1 MRYVLVIILI
11 IILIVFIFTSRSIF
25 NLKSFLVPSFLNFS
39 TSNLTFKSSDIF
51 APPKG
56 YFGEYSGYSGTN
68 STSNLPAGFKEK
80 DLSPYFK
87 KIQIQSVKI
96 YNTLI
101 PYEEIIIYGNNI
113 NDKVNLNGWSV
124 KSNKNYFV
132 LVNAVSKLDF
142 SKVFKPENILLE
154 KGGKV
159 QIYSTYSPLGI
170 DFKSNKCIGYLNES
184 YNFIPKLPTNCPQI
198 EKRKIAYLS
207 GACQDYILKLKS
219 CEIPKNPPVSDVDCL
234 NFIKKINYQGCYDT
248 YKNDS
253 DFFSKDYYIFMGR
266 KILDDLHDRVLLF
279 DNKGL
284 LVDEYIY

>member
-1 MRYVLVIILI
+1 MRYVLIIVFI
-11 IILIVFIFTSRSIF
+11 IIIIVFIFTIGVF
-25 NLKSFLVPSFLNFS
+25 KNFKSLVNNFS
-39 TSNLTFKSSDIF
+39 FNFSSSTLF
-51 APPKG
+51 MSANNYAKNYFS
-56 YFGEYSGYSGTN
+56 YFGTSGT
-68 STSNLPAGFKEK
+68 SSPFSLPEGFKEK

-96 YNTLI
+96 YNTPI
-101 PYEEIIIYGNNI
+101 PYEEIIISANNTE
-113 NDKVNLNGWSV
+113 NKVNLSGWSI
-124 KSNKNYFV
+124 KSNKNHFV

-142 SKVFKPENILLE
+142 SKVFKPENIFLE

-159 QIYSTYSPLGI
+159 LIYSTYSPLGI

-198 EKRKIAYLS
+198 EKRKIANLS
-207 GACQDYILKLKS
+207 GVCQDYILKLGT
-219 CEIPKNPPVSDVDCL
+219 CEIPKNPPVFEVDCL

-248 YKNDS
+248 YKNDL
-253 DFFSKDYYIFMGR
+253 DFFSKDYYVFMGR

>member
-1 MRYVLVIILI
+1 MRYVLIIVFI
-11 IILIVFIFTSRSIF
+11 IIIIVFIFTIGVF
-25 NLKSFLVPSFLNFS
+25 KNFKSLVNNFS
-39 TSNLTFKSSDIF
+39 FNFSSSTLFMPSNNYTKNYFSYFTTVETSSS
-51 APPKG
+51 
-56 YFGEYSGYSGTN
+56 
-68 STSNLPAGFKEK
+68 LPEGFKEK
-80 DLSPYFK
+80 DLSSYFK

-96 YNTLI
+96 YNTPI
-101 PYEEIIIYGNNI
+101 PYEEIIISANNTE
-113 NDKVNLNGWSV
+113 NKVNLSGWSI
-124 KSNKNYFV
+124 KSNKNHFV

-184 YNFIPKLPTNCPQI
+184 YNFIPKIAVNCPQI

-207 GACQDYILKLKS
+207 GACQDYILKLS
-219 CEIPKNPPVSDVDCL
+219 NCEIPKNPPVFDVDCL

-248 YKNDS
+248 YKNNS
-253 DFFSKDYYIFMGR
+253 DFFLKDYYIFMGR